1 MVFRKTAGIAAM
13 IYGAGGVLGVILD
26 GFGWHPTWL
35 SVVFSLAF
43 GISLVLAGLAFYH
56 SESLR

>member
-1 MVFRKTAGIAAM
+1 M